1 MPLINLIAI
10 LIAIGIALYLIN
22 NYIPMDVKIKNIINA
37 VVVISVCVWLM
48 RIFGIISSLSYI
60 HSGK

>member
-60 HSGK
+60 HAGK